1 MPKAM
6 AWNKVGGAG
15 GPVLCNLHAWGSRP
29 PKLLFEIILE
39 KWMVCD
45 TVECEGACLIMVLT
59 ENVIRS
65 A

>member
-1 MPKAM
+1 MK
-6 AWNKVGGAG
+6 WVGQVVQHFVICMLRA
-15 GPVLCNLHAWGSRP
+15 VAP

-45 TVECEGACLIMVLT
+45 TIEREGDCLLMVLT